1 MEISIDVGQE
11 MNKKEALRFFLKS
24 LDLGDNKQFTGNMD
38 LISSLIYKKKK
49 EIIFLESQ
57 KGKYLYFLLSGSI
70 KLYKTNDDGREAVM
84 HFVEPGEFFA
94 EIILFLESRYP
105 VSAAAIKN
113 SEILEIDAEKIFDIV
128 KKEPDFAIKLIGIFA
143 QRLNHL
149 TNIIKNLSIMDTK
162 SKFLN
167 YLETIKNEDNT
178 AVLNIPKREI
188 ALLLGIKPETFS
200 RVIKQLS
207 YEGIISV
214 KGKNIKLL
222 K

>member
-1 MEISIDVGQE
+1 

-24 LDLGDNKQFTGNMD
+24 LDISDNKRFTENMD

>member
-70 KLYKTNDDGREAVM
+70 KLYKTNEEGKDAVI

-94 EIILFLESRYP
+94 EIILFLENRYP

-113 SEILEIDAEKIFDIV
+113 SDILEIDAEKIFDII
-128 KKEPDFAIKLIGIFA
+128 KIEPEFAIKLIGIFA
-143 QRLNHL
+143 QRLNYM
-149 TNIIKNLSIMDTK
+149 TKIIKNLSIMDAK

-167 YLETIKNEDNT
+167 YLETIKNEDNK

-207 YEGIISV
+207 YEGIITV
-214 KGKNIKLL
+214 EGKDIKLL